1 MLPGFSRNRKDRSE
15 SRFLGT
21 ELPELM
27 VHRFLWTFLRNSLRM
42 ADHQLLLVSQ
52 SQTLIHSIKEVAAE
66 RGASLEIVKFETLQD
81 DRQGV
86 DVMLLHLVDEQDFRF
101 ADRALREAS
110 ASEPRV
116 PIAIILEKSDPR
128 RELAL
133 LDAGALEV
141 FTRPLVLNRVAFAIN
156 SVLLASEFRAKARE
170 SRLRD
175 SPRRA
180 KARRE
185 SLSLAELR
193 NQAFAQGI
201 LFRSRKMLQLM
212 EYLRHVIGRD
222 SNILISGETGTG
234 KTRLAKLIHNLSPRR
249 DEPFVVANCAAI
261 TPSLLESELFGHAK
275 GAFTGA
281 TDSRDGKFHAAGAGT
296 LFLDEI
302 DSLPPS
308 GQQRLLHVLDQRV
321 FEKVGSNE
329 PEILRARVIAA
340 ANRPLERLVADGQ
353 FRADLYYRLKVV
365 TVDLPA
371 LRERPE
377 DIEPIALH
385 LLREEAERE
394 GEDLPGMAQEIM
406 DRLTQHDWP
415 GNIRELRNVIS
426 QMVVFAEDGA
436 LSLAPLPEASLL
448 TRLATPQSVSD
459 STSPRPRFSPMET
472 EIPVDP
478 VFCDD
483 DDSALP
489 SGHTSAPQM
498 RPLQWERI
506 QSESKRILRELRLHN
521 HNRTKT
527 AQSLG
532 ISRNALYKR
541 LKKLDLVGV
550 H

>member
-1 MLPGFSRNRKDRSE
+1 
-15 SRFLGT
+15 
-21 ELPELM
+21 
-27 VHRFLWTFLRNSLRM
+27 M
-42 ADHQLLLVSQ
+42 ADHQLLLVSH
-52 SQTLIHSIKEVAAE
+52 SQTLIHSIKEVAVE
-66 RGASLEIVKFETLQD
+66 CGAALEIAKFASVRDDWQD
-81 DRQGV
+81 V
-86 DVMLLHLVDEQDFRF
+86 DVVILHLADEQDFRF
-101 ADRALREAS
+101 AHLLLGRDSDIAS
-110 ASEPRV
+110 RV
-116 PIAIILEKSDPR
+116 RIAIVFEKSDPR
-128 RELAL
+128 RELEFL
-133 LDAGALEV
+133 NAGAIEV
-141 FTRPLVLNRVAFAIN
+141 FTRPLDLNRLSFAVN
-156 SVLLASEFRAKARE
+156 SVLLASEFRSKARE
-170 SRLRD
+170 PRPRD

-193 NQAFAQGI
+193 NQAFTQGI
-201 LFRSRKMLQLM
+201 LFRSRKMLELM

-249 DEPFVVANCAAI
+249 EEPFVVANCAAI
-261 TPSLLESELFGHAK
+261 TPTLLESELFGHAK

-281 TDSRDGKFHAAGAGT
+281 TASHEGKFHAAGAGT

-329 PEILRARVIAA
+329 PEVLRARVIAA
-340 ANRPLERLVADGQ
+340 ANRPLEALVADGQ

-365 TVDLPA
+365 SVDLPA

-394 GEDLPGMAQEIM
+394 GEDLPDVAEEIM
-406 DRLTQHDWP
+406 DRLSRYEWP

-426 QMVVFAEDGA
+426 QMVVFAEDGR
-436 LSLAPLPEASLL
+436 LSLARLPESSLL
-448 TRLATPQSVSD
+448 TRLAYPQPASD
-459 STSPRPRFSPMET
+459 NSSPQPRFSPLET

-478 VFCDD
+478 VVYD
-483 DDSALP
+483 DDSSAL
-489 SGHTSAPQM
+489 TSRQAAARQM

-506 QSESKRILRELRLHN
+506 QSESNRILRELRRHN

-527 AQSLG
+527 AKSLG

-541 LKKLDLVGV
+541 LKKLDLVGL